1 MTNHDLAMKAL
12 TRYQAVL
19 TRSEVESLAAFA
31 SLEAA
36 GEKPALHERGMCAE
50 ARAVLGISLS
60 PTVPVWDR

>member
-19 TRSEVESLAAFA
+19 TRSEVESLAAYA

-36 GEKPALHERGMCAE
+36 NEKPAPHERGMCAE
-50 ARAVLGISLS
+50 ARAVLGISPS
-60 PTVPVWDR
+60 PTVPVWER